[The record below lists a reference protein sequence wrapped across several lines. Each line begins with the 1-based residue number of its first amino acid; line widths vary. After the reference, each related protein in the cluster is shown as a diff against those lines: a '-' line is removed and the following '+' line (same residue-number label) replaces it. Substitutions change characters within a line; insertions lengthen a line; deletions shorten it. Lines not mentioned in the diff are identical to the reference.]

1 MRHHD
6 EDAAVGGSEAI
17 VAVRCAVGVGG
28 VGFGGLMFAIDV
40 AEGDFVVRG
49 DVGVVCE
56 YCISRAASASISA
69 VKNSRFNIKSSAH
82 MVSFK

>member
-28 VGFGGLMFAIDV
+28 VGFGGFVLRVDV
-40 AEGDFVVRG
+40 AEGDFVVLG
-49 DVGVVCE
+49 DVGVVGE
-56 YCISRAASASISA
+56 YGVSCATFA
-69 VKNSRFNIKSSAH
+69 VADDDGQY
-82 MVSFK
+82 